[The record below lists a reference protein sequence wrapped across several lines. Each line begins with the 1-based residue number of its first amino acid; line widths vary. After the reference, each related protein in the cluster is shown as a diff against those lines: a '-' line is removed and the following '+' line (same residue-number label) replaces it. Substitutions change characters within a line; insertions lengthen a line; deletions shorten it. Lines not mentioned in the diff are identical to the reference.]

1 MVMCAALLLLSRHMA
16 VLLQPFRLPGGNGL
30 FKIPLDY
37 RPDDK
42 AVERCKYWTAW
53 KVRALG
59 SACMAAMWRG
69 V

>member
-1 MVMCAALLLLSRHMA
+1 MFVCAVLLLLSRCMA
-16 VLLQPFRLPGGNGL
+16 VVLQPFRLPGGNGL
-30 FKIPLDY
+30 FKIPLDF

-59 SACMAAMWRG
+59 SACISAL
-69 V
+69 